1 MTTPEYVSVIRDI
14 IPSALAIGIITW
26 VYRVLKSQINELRAD
41 LESVKKDKDKWY
53 AKYTDLVATLIKT
66 SNKNKCKDCKMLEA
80 FQEHISKDSNNG

>member
-1 MTTPEYVSVIRDI
+1 MVATDFVYVFRDI
-14 IPSALAIGIITW
+14 LPSALAIGIITW

-53 AKYTDLVATLIKT
+53 DKYTALVATLIRT

-80 FQEHISKDSNNG
+80 FQEHISEEQK